1 MDQTEYCST
10 AFTREYVDI
19 RITQASPELRT
30 IHLIYKDELEAY
42 LSEFCLEYEW
52 RHQKEAWS
60 FEDWEDLRQIDPRWF
75 TLLSKTSIEV
85 L

>member
-10 AFTREYVDI
+10 TFTREYVDL

-42 LSEFCLEYEW
+42 LSEFCLEYE
-52 RHQKEAWS
+52 
-60 FEDWEDLRQIDPRWF
+60 
-75 TLLSKTSIEV
+75 
-85 L
+85 